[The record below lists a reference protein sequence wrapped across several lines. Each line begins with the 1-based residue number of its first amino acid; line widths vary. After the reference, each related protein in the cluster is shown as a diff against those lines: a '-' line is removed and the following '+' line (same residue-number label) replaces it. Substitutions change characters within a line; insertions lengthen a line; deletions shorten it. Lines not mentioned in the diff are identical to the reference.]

1 MFKVKPLLLAL
12 GLLCT
17 GCADQPIAEQPKPKT
32 IHVRSDAS
40 VSNPVIDGPL
50 VAKNLFNIV
59 VGKND
64 IKVNGTRVKDL
75 AAVEKLL
82 AAHQQ
87 PAITI
92 ATHKCLD
99 NIKGAEVI
107 ALAQRYTDT
116 PIAFGSFGSFDD
128 PECAK

>member
-1 MFKVKPLLLAL
+1 MQARLILLTKVLLLVAA
-12 GLLCT
+12 
-17 GCADQPIAEQPKPKT
+17 CAKQPAQPTPKT

-40 VSNPVIDGPL
+40 ISNPVRGGPP

-59 VGKND
+59 VDPKR
-64 IKVNGTRVKDL
+64 IQVNGTPVRDL
-75 AAVEKLL
+75 AALEKLL

-92 ATHKCLD
+92 GTHKCLSREQ
-99 NIKGAEVI
+99 AVQVI
-107 ALAQRYTDT
+107 SLAQRYTDT
-116 PIAFGSFGSFDD
+116 PIAFGSFGAYDD